1 MPSQHIGTF
10 LSQKEVQMIEE
21 TCKKAGITKYRLF
34 KDALHEYCESRL
46 KKEVEHD
53 GRKTEGNPEREPEG
67 TIGTETVGRDAET
80 DNQRGNQTGPTPEP
94 SSDLQE
100 YLRYFRAT
108 A

>member
-34 KDALHEYCESRL
+34 KDALHEYCEGRL
-46 KKEVEHD
+46 KEGTELD
-53 GRKTEGNPEREPEG
+53 GESTRGKPERGPERD
-67 TIGTETVGRDAET
+67 TESVGGSTEA
-80 DNQRGNQTGPTPEP
+80 DNQRGKPKADATER
-94 SSDLQE
+94 SSDVQE
-100 YLRYFRAT
+100 YFDYLRAT

>member
-21 TCKKAGITKYRLF
+21 TLKKTGMTKYRLF

-46 KKEVEHD
+46 KEGIELD
-53 GRKTEGNPEREPEG
+53 GGKPETRGPERDSESVVG
-67 TIGTETVGRDAET
+67 STEADS
-80 DNQRGNQTGPTPEP
+80 QRGKSKVDATEHG
-94 SSDLQE
+94 SDLEE
-100 YLRYFRAT
+100 YLAYLRAT

>member
-46 KKEVEHD
+46 KEGTEHD
-53 GRKTEGNPEREPEG
+53 GGKPEREPERKP
-67 TIGTETVGRDAET
+67 ESGRDAEERGRGAEAS
-80 DNQRGNQTGPTPEP
+80 NQGGTQQGPITEP
-94 SSDLQE
+94 SSDLEE
-100 YLRYFRAT
+100 YLRYLRVA